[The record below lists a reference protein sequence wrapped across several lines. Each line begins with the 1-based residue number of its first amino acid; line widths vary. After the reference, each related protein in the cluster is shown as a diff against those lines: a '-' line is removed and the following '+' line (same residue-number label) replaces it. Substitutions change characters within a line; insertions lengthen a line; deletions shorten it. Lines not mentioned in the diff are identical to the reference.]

1 MVQTHCFNLEALNQM
16 GTAFKLHLE
25 IDKICYK
32 SLKLKR
38 SLIKSLKLKRSLI
51 IKVSHLLERVNNV
64 VVFMLNQ
71 HWCQLR

>member
-1 MVQTHCFNLEALNQM
+1 MVQTHSFNMQALNQM

-38 SLIKSLKLKRSLI
+38 SLF
-51 IKVSHLLERVNNV
+51 IKVSHLLERVHNV
-64 VVFMLNQ
+64 VIFMLNQ
-71 HWCQLR
+71 HWCQLC